1 MTRSQRLLSLIQ
13 LLREHR
19 YPVSA
24 RVLAE
29 RLGVGVRTIYRDIDT
44 LNAQGANIVGE
55 AGVGFV
61 LKPGFLL
68 PPMMWDANEIE
79 ALILGARWISRIPDD
94 SLQRAATSIRAKLK
108 AILPEQQQHLLE
120 ETTLYASQKWLPVDQ
135 EFVERVRLAT
145 REQKKLRLDYLDEQQ
160 HSSRRL
166 IWPISMG
173 YFQDRML
180 LAAWCE
186 LRQDF
191 RHFRLDRVQDC
202 RVLDERY
209 PPYKRHLFQQWWDTH
224 VKRTADR
231 I

>member
-24 RVLAE
+24 RILAE
-29 RLGVGVRTIYRDIDT
+29 RLGVGVRTIYRDIHT